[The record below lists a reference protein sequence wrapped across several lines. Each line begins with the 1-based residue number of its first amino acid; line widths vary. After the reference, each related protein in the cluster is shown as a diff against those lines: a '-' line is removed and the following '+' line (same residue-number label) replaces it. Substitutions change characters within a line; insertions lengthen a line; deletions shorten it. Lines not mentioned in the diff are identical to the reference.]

1 MCISLVKIY
10 QNYFNLATLV
20 FNLSWANAY
29 FNLFLFD
36 FVKIYNIIIATVI
49 FKGNKK
55 CTN

>member
-1 MCISLVKIY
+1 MFKENKGIFL
-10 QNYFNLATLV
+10 
-20 FNLSWANAY
+20 

-36 FVKIYNIIIATVI
+36 FVKIYNIIIAIVI